1 MRLLIHATA
10 VGLVLGG
17 LALPA
22 HAAPAKAAAKTAYG
36 YAWADGKG
44 SLRIVPMKPAKVR
57 RGGNV
62 LYKLTAI
69 PGAEELKLDYTR
81 AAYSRVTTACDLKET
96 EGRVA
101 LDRDGLGRT
110 SCKPAQLTVGLREG
124 AVPLRVEY
132 EGGKAVKAQEFL
144 LNAWPEPVTARGSVK
159 RVDDATVLFSTGGKQ
174 LKLGYTY
181 LTSFYRATARCGDRW
196 VSGKPAGVDKRGL
209 GTLPCESADL
219 TKALKGAGRAVQ
231 VQVSYTP
238 DANSAVEVWEV
249 ARRP

>member
-22 HAAPAKAAAKTAYG
+22 HAATATATAKSVYG

-44 SLRIVPMKPAKVR
+44 ALRIVPMKPAKVR

-62 LYKLTAI
+62 LYKLT
-69 PGAEELKLDYTR
+69 PVTGAKELRLDYTR

-110 SCKPAQLTVGLREG
+110 ACKPAQLTTGFLEG

-144 LNAWPEPVTARGSVK
+144 LDAWPEPVTARGSIT
-159 RVDDATVLFSTGGKQ
+159 RIDDATLLFSTGGKQ
-174 LKLGYTY
+174 IKLGYTY

-196 VSGKPAGVDKRGL
+196 VSGRASGVDKRGL
-209 GTLPCESADL
+209 GKLPCESTDL
-219 TKALKGAGRAVQ
+219 AKALKGAGRAVQ
-231 VQVSYTP
+231 AQVSYTP